1 MNSKDEIILY
11 LYKFIPIMELC
22 VKIVNMKIKIDK
34 EETYNYH
41 LELYNK
47 IHLSYLNSFDYSTQR
62 DRTYYSYI
70 LDDKHIICEKDRNM
84 NFYNITGISY
94 QVRNILLD
102 VINSP
107 TTNYDLIRSD
117 YTDKEIRN
125 EDDKLLSLLT
135 NEIKKKFKYI

>member
-22 VKIVNMKIKIDK
+22 VKIVNMKIKIDE

-41 LELYNK
+41 LELYK
-47 IHLSYLNSFDYSTQR
+47 TIHLSYLNSFDYSTQR

-107 TTNYDLIRSD
+107 TTNYDLIRCD

-135 NEIKKKFKYI
+135 TEIKKKFKYI